1 MASSGREDDFPRL
14 FPRVFCCDRIKGD
27 KLIMKKTTLLIIVSR
42 LWRVSLGLILLTSL
56 VLVGAVC
63 EEESRKEKDEE
74 EEYKLTLEVLKN
86 AEYYCEACM
95 GWVKL
100 QDGSYSEEKEESG
113 MIFIR
118 ETWMAEDIVVY
129 GDLNSD
135 GKEDVVV
142 IIVSNFGGSGV
153 FVELVVMIN
162 DKGNPLYLDS
172 EILGD
177 RIIINSIAIEFSEII
192 LDMVIQGPDDALC
205 CPTLEKVVRY
215 KISGNKLVEI
225 K

>member
-1 MASSGREDDFPRL
+1 
-14 FPRVFCCDRIKGD
+14 
-27 KLIMKKTTLLIIVSR
+27 MKKTALFIIV
-42 LWRVSLGLILLTSL
+42 LLLLTSL
-56 VLVGAVC
+56 VLVGSAC
-63 EEESRKEKDEE
+63 DKNGSRKEKEEEEEEEE

-100 QDGSYSEEKEESG
+100 QGGYYSEEREESG
-113 MIFIR
+113 MLFIR
-118 ETWMAEDIVVY
+118 ETWIAEDIVVY

-135 GKEDVVV
+135 GREDAAV

-153 FVELVVMIN
+153 FVELAVMIN

-177 RIIINSIAIEFSEII
+177 RIIINSITIESGEII
-192 LDMVIQGPDDALC
+192 LDIVIQGPDDALC
-205 CPTLEKVVRY
+205 CPTFEKIVRY
-215 KISGNKLVEI
+215 KILENKLVEM

>member
-1 MASSGREDDFPRL
+1 
-14 FPRVFCCDRIKGD
+14 
-27 KLIMKKTTLLIIVSR
+27 MKKTTLLITV
-42 LWRVSLGLILLTSL
+42 LLLISL

-63 EEESRKEKDEE
+63 EKKSRKEREEE

-100 QDGSYSEEKEESG
+100 QDGGYSEEREESG
-113 MIFIR
+113 MLFIR
-118 ETWMAEDIVVY
+118 ETWIAEDIVVY

-135 GKEDVVV
+135 GEEDAVV
-142 IIVSNFGGSGV
+142 ILVSNFGGSGV
-153 FVELVVMIN
+153 FVELAVMIN

-177 RIIINSIAIEFSEII
+177 RIIINSITIESSEII
-192 LDMVIQGPDDALC
+192 LDIVIQGPDDALC
-205 CPTLEKVVRY
+205 CPTLEKIVRY

>member
-1 MASSGREDDFPRL
+1 
-14 FPRVFCCDRIKGD
+14 
-27 KLIMKKTTLLIIVSR
+27 MKKTTLFIIV
-42 LWRVSLGLILLTSL
+42 LLLTSL

-63 EEESRKEKDEE
+63 EERDRREKDEE

-86 AEYYCEACM
+86 AEYYCESCM

-100 QDGSYSEEKEESG
+100 QDGYYSEEREESG
-113 MIFIR
+113 MLFIR
-118 ETWMAEDIVVY
+118 ETWIAEDIVVY

-135 GKEDVVV
+135 SKEDAVV

-177 RIIINSIAIEFSEII
+177 RIIINSIAVESSEII
-192 LDMVIQGPDDALC
+192 LDMVIQGPDDPLC
-205 CPTLEKVVRY
+205 CPTLEKIVRY
-215 KISGNKLVEI
+215 KISENKLVEI